1 MCDAGLRRGFTH
13 TSSSRRVHVGSS
25 IRRSGLGRRRDEGAT
40 TDRGPLRWLRQVG
53 GGSPGQSEGWKPVGK
68 AAIVAGILSFVG
80 CVQIN
85 AHAVTEE
92 NLLYL
97 EAWRAV
103 YQAYVDGTY
112 NGKNWFKVKD
122 KALKAGKMTT
132 RPATYDAIRE
142 TLALL
147 EDPYTRFLEPSKF
160 GFIAE
165 KKKGAFAGVGIEIT

>member
-1 MCDAGLRRGFTH
+1 M
-13 TSSSRRVHVGSS
+13 
-25 IRRSGLGRRRDEGAT
+25 
-40 TDRGPLRWLRQVG
+40 RQVG

-122 KALKAGKMTT
+122 KALKAGKMYG
-132 RPATYDAIRE
+132 RPRRHAMCSGHQSHTPRKPSARRYTSIGAPS
-142 TLALL
+142 L
-147 EDPYTRFLEPSKF
+147 EKDVITMMTVGSPSTSRK
-160 GFIAE
+160 
-165 KKKGAFAGVGIEIT
+165 